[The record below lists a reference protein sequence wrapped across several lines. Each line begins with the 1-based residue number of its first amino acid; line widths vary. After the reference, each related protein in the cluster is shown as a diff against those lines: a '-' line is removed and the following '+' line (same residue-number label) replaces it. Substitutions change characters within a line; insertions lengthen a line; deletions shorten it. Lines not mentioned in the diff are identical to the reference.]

1 MTHEDRLAVARD
13 LAQRILAK
21 YGDAVLGI
29 AIYGSVARGVDTS
42 YSDIEL
48 KVITSDSVDE
58 HDVEYVHRS
67 GMKIE
72 INYEHAENYL
82 HRAGSVD
89 TDWPIWAGQYRQ
101 QVVLFER
108 ENFFAQARQA
118 VGSLKD
124 KDFRAAQA
132 QLIAEDLYEL
142 VQKIRGAWEHHH
154 EENLR
159 WWAGRFLWFSIMWLG
174 LANREYF
181 TSGNT
186 VWEEVRKFAILPKD
200 FESHLRALAG
210 FKPSS
215 VGEIYRAVEGLW
227 TEIQRLADEQ
237 GVVWQ
242 SDEWLV

>member
-1 MTHEDRLAVARD
+1 MKIVLPSPVTLRSAFLLSTATLSWELQFTDRF
-13 LAQRILAK
+13 
-21 YGDAVLGI
+21 
-29 AIYGSVARGVDTS
+29 ARGADTS

-82 HRAGSVD
+82 RRAGSVD

-200 FESHLRALAG
+200 FESHLSVLAG